1 MNATDDENVRT
12 LLEAIRRTISENS
25 FFLEKLKS
33 DDADLEMTEDVAE
46 SADGSEESFE
56 EL

>member
-1 MNATDDENVRT
+1 MNATDDENIRT

-25 FFLEKLKS
+25 FFLQKLKS
-33 DDADLEMTEDVAE
+33 DDADLEMTEDVTE
-46 SADGSEESFE
+46 SVDGSEESFE